1 MAQGA
6 TSEHD
11 CPCWIP
17 SLALRMF
24 LMLLLPWVALPRRLL
39 WHSGVPSPIP
49 DCFCW
54 ICFFF
59 LPGGRGGGQ
68 LSALAGASAEVML
81 SSGSSQSPSL
91 SPSSGGDLFFFFFF
105 PKTGRIQ
112 FLLPHAPMGE
122 GAAWGQGVTTVSL
135 VLLIQVHDGQRW
147 PQRLKEAG
155 KIGSKVLHCTANASR
170 NLITKLVC
178 LAIFCH

>member
-105 PKTGRIQ
+105 LKQAGYSFFFPM
-112 FLLPHAPMGE
+112 LLWGKE
-122 GAAWGQGVTTVSL
+122 RLGARVSL
-135 VLLIQVHDGQRW
+135 QCHLFSLYRSMMARDGLR
-147 PQRLKEAG
+147 G
-155 KIGSKVLHCTANASR
+155 
-170 NLITKLVC
+170 
-178 LAIFCH
+178 

>member
-59 LPGGRGGGQ
+59 LPGGRGGGSCQ
-68 LSALAGASAEVML
+68 PWQGLLLRSCYPLGPV
-81 SSGSSQSPSL
+81 SL
-91 SPSSGGDLFFFFFF
+91 LHYHHLLVVTSFFFFFF
-105 PKTGRIQ
+105 LKQAGYSFFFPM
-112 FLLPHAPMGE
+112 LLWGKE
-122 GAAWGQGVTTVSL
+122 RLGARVSL
-135 VLLIQVHDGQRW
+135 QCHLFSLYRSMMARDGLR
-147 PQRLKEAG
+147 G
-155 KIGSKVLHCTANASR
+155 
-170 NLITKLVC
+170 
-178 LAIFCH
+178 